1 MSLLFFF
8 GDYIDFLFDTLK
20 WKNAFFEI
28 FYIFYFLNITSFGL
42 WLIISFLKSFP
53 LAKFPVF
60 VMLVSK
66 QIVHPILR
74 SFKVVHRD
82 IVSLYS
88 ISTPRHTKLAYDA
101 FNICGCDANQANQ
114 KKSTTHRKT
123 CFVNELGQGHL
134 MCQKLFS
141 LSNFMS

>member
-8 GDYIDFLFDTLK
+8 GDYIDFLLDKLK
-20 WKNAFFEI
+20 WKNAFFDI
-28 FYIFYFLNITSFGL
+28 FHIFYFLELNKTSFGL
-42 WLIISFLKSFP
+42 LLNISFLKSFP

-60 VMLVSK
+60 VMLASK

-74 SFKVVHRD
+74 SFKIVHRD

-101 FNICGCDANQANQ
+101 FNVCGCDANQANQ
-114 KKSTTHRKT
+114 KKIDNT
-123 CFVNELGQGHL
+123 
-134 MCQKLFS
+134 QKNLFHKWTRS
-141 LSNFMS
+141 RSFNVSKILFII

>member
-1 MSLLFFF
+1 M
-8 GDYIDFLFDTLK
+8 
-20 WKNAFFEI
+20 KNAFFET
-28 FYIFYFLNITSFGL
+28 FHIFYFLNTNSLGL
-42 WLIISFLKSFP
+42 LLNISFLESFP

-60 VMLVSK
+60 VMFASK

-74 SFKVVHRD
+74 SFKIVHRD

-101 FNICGCDANQANQ
+101 FNVCGCDANQANQ

-123 CFVNELGQGHL
+123 CFINELGQGHL
-134 MCQKLFS
+134 MCQKPFS
-141 LSNFMS
+141 LSNFYKLKCFCMKSSF